1 MRSTSSRSARCFDT
15 FSTRKREVDGLQHL
29 LLVLRLDVHERGRQ
43 IGQRAGRGGDLEHAT
58 SSGGACGSSSI
69 ASMAWRCRFSARA
82 SISGE
87 LVVGS
92 GICWTRAAR
101 NGVPG
106 RKSRMRAR
114 CTPWQTM

>member
-1 MRSTSSRSARCFDT
+1 MVSKTSCLSCALMSMNDVARSA
-15 FSTRKREVDGLQHL
+15 SAPGAV
-29 LLVLRLDVHERGRQ
+29 VLWN
-43 IGQRAGRGGDLEHAT
+43 IAT
-58 SSGGACGSSSI
+58 SSGGACGSSSM
-69 ASMAWRCRFSARA
+69 ASMARRCRFSARA

-87 LVVGS
+87 FAVGS
-92 GICWTRAAR
+92 GICWIRAAG

>member
-1 MRSTSSRSARCFDT
+1 MVSSTSCLSCGLMSMNEVAKSA
-15 FSTRKREVDGLQHL
+15 SAPGA
-29 LLVLRLDVHERGRQ
+29 LVPWN
-43 IGQRAGRGGDLEHAT
+43 IAA
-58 SSGGACGSSSI
+58 SSGGACGNSSI
-69 ASMAWRCRFSARA
+69 ASIAWRCRFSARA

-87 LVVGS
+87 FAVGS
-92 GICWTRAAR
+92 GICWIRAAG